1 MFLHKTNF
9 LLKALFPKNA
19 LYRIPL
25 QKKTIYLT
33 FDDGPIPEITEWVL
47 DILEQKKINATFFCI
62 GENIKKHPKIFER
75 ILNQNHMVGN
85 HTFNHLK
92 GWSTDA
98 EVYKENTLLCEDYLP
113 PATYLFRPPYG
124 RITKKQ
130 AELLQEKKYRIVMW
144 DVLSGDF
151 EKSVSPETC
160 LKKCIKYTENGS
172 IVVFHDSIKAAKN
185 LKYTLPKYI
194 DFCLKEGYEFKTL
207 ENENK

>member
-25 QKKTIYLT
+25 EKKTIYLT

-75 ILNQNHMVGN
+75 ILNLNHIVGN

-92 GWSTDA
+92 GWSTNA
-98 EVYKENTLLCEDYLP
+98 EVYKGNTLLCQNYLP

-124 RITKKQ
+124 RITGKQ
-130 AELLQEKKYRIVMW
+130 AKLLQEKKYKIVMW

-151 EKSVSPETC
+151 EKSVSPQTC
-160 LKKCIKYTENGS
+160 LQKCIKYTENGS
-172 IVVFHDSIKAAKN
+172 IVVFHDSIKASKN

-194 DFCLKEGYEFKTL
+194 DFCLNEGFEFKTL
-207 ENENK
+207 GNEII